1 MNFLQSFSIPVMV
14 PFLQNKFSRENSGKI
29 ESMEFVDA
37 ELVSILIPH
46 YPGLNPVVVNPSFGI
61 SWGNLKSIL
70 INWAPTPEIPIWWGL
85 CISVILRVPQV
96 IIMLNLL
103 NPTGLRLLPRTRIS
117 RPNKGITC
125 LVMTF
130 VLHLWY
136 IVF

>member
-61 SWGNLKSIL
+61 SWGNFEKHTNKLG
-70 INWAPTPEIPIWWGL
+70 P
-85 CISVILRVPQV
+85 
-96 IIMLNLL
+96 
-103 NPTGLRLLPRTRIS
+103 NP
-117 RPNKGITC
+117 
-125 LVMTF
+125 
-130 VLHLWY
+130 
-136 IVF
+136 